1 MSARDGIFPTFF
13 LSGFECSTFLWG
25 KERKR
30 RDLSAELRHYD
41 HADEDYAMLPALGIA
56 VAREGIPWPLVDK
69 GTGAFDFSA
78 IDVFLAAQRRH
89 KVLPIW
95 DLCHYGYPD
104 DLDPLADPE
113 TFIARFEAYAR
124 AAANY
129 VAERAH
135 HAPLCF
141 TPINEPTFWGY
152 MGGEWG
158 WCAPFGKSPEDRRRF
173 TLALAR
179 ADIAAVKAIRGDF
192 PDARMVHIDPLIWV
206 VPPRDRPDL
215 AEEAH
220 REAYEDAYIAWDV
233 ISGLKHPEY
242 GGSLEIIDILGFN
255 NYSFGQMEYQGGGKP
270 NLPLEPG
277 DDRIRP
283 LCDLLEEGWAKYKRP
298 CIVAETSGL
307 HGGRPDWLND
317 IACECLSAV
326 ERGVDLH
333 GICLFPAVD
342 MTDWHT
348 GKWLH
353 MGIADVEELP
363 GGVLMRKPF
372 VPYVEMLH
380 SWQRRLKRVEAVDGD
395 PFDRP
400 VNLAD
405 IAAAARE
412 LDLKPDA
419 NWH

>member
-1 MSARDGIFPTFF
+1 MLPRDGIFPTFF

-25 KERKR
+25 KDKRR
-30 RDLSAELRHYD
+30 RDLSAELRHYQ
-41 HADEDYAMLPALGIA
+41 HADEDYAMLSPLGIA
-56 VAREGIPWPLVDK
+56 VAREGVPWPFVDK
-69 GTGAFDFSA
+69 GGGEYDFSG
-78 IDVFLAAQRRH
+78 IDGFLAAQRRH
-89 KVLPIW
+89 NILPIW

-104 DLDPLADPE
+104 DLDPLGDPDG
-113 TFIARFEAYAR
+113 FVQRFAAYAR
-124 AAANY
+124 AVARY

-135 HAPLCF
+135 HGPLCF

-173 TLALAR
+173 TIALAR
-179 ADIAAVKAIRGDF
+179 ADIAAVKAIRADF
-192 PDARMVHIDPLIWV
+192 PDARMVHIDPLVWV

-215 AEEAH
+215 AEAAH

-242 GGSLEIIDILGFN
+242 GGSLELIDILGFN

-270 NLPLEPG
+270 NQPLEPG
-277 DDRIRP
+277 DDRIRS
-283 LCDLLEEGWAKYKRP
+283 LCDLLEEAWAKYKRP

-317 IACECLSAV
+317 IMCESLAAV
-326 ERGVDLH
+326 NRGVELH

-363 GGVLMRKPF
+363 GGQLMRKPF
-372 VPYVEMLH
+372 LPYVEMLH
-380 SWQRRLKRVEAVDGD
+380 RWQKRLNRAERLDSD
-395 PFDRP
+395 PFDAA

-405 IAAAARE
+405 VAAAARE
-412 LDLKPDA
+412 LDLQPDA
-419 NWH
+419 DWH